1 MTTLGVIVGNRG
13 FFPDHLCET
22 GRKTALE
29 TLEKAGVQPV
39 VLSTTE
45 TKFGAVETME
55 DARKCAALFEARRK
69 EIQGVLVTLPNF
81 GDERAVANAIRWSG
95 LNVPVL
101 VHAFNDDPQRMTVKE
116 RRDSFCGKMSVCN
129 NLRQYGIRFTL
140 TRQHTVDPDHPSFQ
154 RDLEDFLVTCRVMRA
169 LRGMRVGAL
178 GARPTAFNTVRFSE
192 KLLERSGV
200 TVETM
205 DLYDMFG
212 RVEALADDDPE
223 VLKKLQ
229 AIESYVP
236 AGGTPKE
243 ARLKMAKFGAALDR
257 WIREASLDATAV
269 QCWTAMEEFFG
280 VVPCAVMSML
290 SNSLLSSAC
299 EVDVTGA
306 VAMQALAAGSRRPS
320 ALVDWNNN
328 YGKDPD
334 KCVLFHC
341 SNLPRDLFEAE
352 PKMSYQEI
360 IAGSVGKENTYG
372 TIVGRLKIS
381 PLTFLR
387 ISTDEFAG
395 RIRAYVGEG
404 ELTPDPLDTFGGFG
418 VCRIPNLQKLLAYIC
433 RNGFEHH
440 VAINPGRVADGVFE
454 ALSNYMGWDVYRH
467 E

>member
-306 VAMQALAAGSRRPS
+306 VAMQALAAGSGRPS

-341 SNLPRDLFEAE
+341 SNLPRDLFEAK

-360 IAGSVGKENTYG
+360 IAGSVGK
-372 TIVGRLKIS
+372 
-381 PLTFLR
+381 
-387 ISTDEFAG
+387 
-395 RIRAYVGEG
+395 
-404 ELTPDPLDTFGGFG
+404 
-418 VCRIPNLQKLLAYIC
+418 
-433 RNGFEHH
+433 
-440 VAINPGRVADGVFE
+440 
-454 ALSNYMGWDVYRH
+454 
-467 E
+467 